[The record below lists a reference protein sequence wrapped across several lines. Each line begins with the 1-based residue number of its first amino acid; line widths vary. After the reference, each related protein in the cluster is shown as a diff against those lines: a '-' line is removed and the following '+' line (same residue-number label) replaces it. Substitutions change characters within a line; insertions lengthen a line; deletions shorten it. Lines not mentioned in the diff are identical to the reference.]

1 METTAATTS
10 PVGLGVATVASEGVT
25 GSAPPVDPPVAL
37 EAAQMEE
44 DPVGG
49 SSGVVAVARRT
60 RRESPLP
67 PMSGGSRSP
76 ARGEPPL

>member
-10 PVGLGVATVASEGVT
+10 PVGLGVITVASEGVM
-25 GSAPPVDPPVAL
+25 GSAPPVDPPVAF

-49 SSGVVAVARRT
+49 PRASWR
-60 RRESPLP
+60 
-67 PMSGGSRSP
+67 
-76 ARGEPPL
+76 